1 MNTNKPKY
9 PKSIVEHSSLNG
21 SKNEASLGGGPD
33 GIHLKERTAK
43 LFPSITYP
51 AKSRVAGGL
60 CALAL
65 AILITGTAGVC
76 ADVDLGSPAQTNSA
90 GDDIPKLRPP
100 LPQIP
105 ETIWDEHR
113 LELSCAAVAAAI
125 AAFLAI
131 WRLTRPK
138 PPVVVAPVAQAHA
151 ELESLR
157 TQPETGAVLSK
168 VSQVVRHYFT
178 GAFGLPPGELTTTEF
193 CRAIGTVDKL
203 DPDLASGVAGFL
215 RQCDERKFAP
225 QPVQPPLG
233 AVTQATQLIDQA
245 ETRRSTDDR

>member
-9 PKSIVEHSSLNG
+9 PKRVVEHG
-21 SKNEASLGGGPD
+21 SFG
-33 GIHLKERTAK
+33 R
-43 LFPSITYP
+43 P
-51 AKSRVAGGL
+51 AKSLVGGGL
-60 CALAL
+60 CALML
-65 AILITGTAGVC
+65 AILITGTAGIC
-76 ADVDLGSPAQTNSA
+76 ADVDLGAPAQTNSA
-90 GDDIPKLRPP
+90 GEDIPKLRPP

-105 ETIWDEHR
+105 ETFWDQHR
-113 LELSCAAVAAAI
+113 LGISGAAAAVAI
-125 AAFLAI
+125 AASLGV

-138 PPVVVAPVAQAHA
+138 PPVAVAPVAQAHA

-178 GAFGLPPGELTTTEF
+178 GAFSLPPGELTTTEF
-193 CRAIGTVDKL
+193 CSAIGSVDKL

-225 QPVQPPLG
+225 LPVQPPLG